1 LLLSILKDFK
11 SSLSLSVMIPDI
23 IGLAPQHQGL
33 MVRFGASNHQIAG
46 TRPGPEEKAEGGR
59 QKAEGG
65 MKLLPAACCPLPAA
79 HCLFDLPARGETE
92 IILRSKKDV
101 KKTKA

>member
-1 LLLSILKDFK
+1 
-11 SSLSLSVMIPDI
+11 MIPDI

-65 MKLLPAACCPLPAA
+65 MKLLPAA
-79 HCLFDLPARGETE
+79 HCLLPTAC
-92 IILRSKKDV
+92 L
-101 KKTKA
+101 